1 MGRIFQET
9 EKQGVT
15 EMDKTEKQA
24 IREENEKKKKYLRGY
39 QRHKR
44 RVERIE
50 AELEEIRTMKMNP
63 SINSDGMPHGHSQ
76 SDLSSYAADIT
87 ELEERLYQEGV
98 QQVKEYKDISYRIDL
113 LKNENERDT
122 LFYRYIK
129 GKEFW
134 EIAQKMNCSERQIHR
149 YHRDGLRNLKLVQ
162 DVSPCQS
169 NV

>member
-63 SINSDGMPHGHSQ
+63 SINSDGMPHGHNQ

-87 ELEERLYQEGV
+87 ELEERLYQEGM
-98 QQVKEYKDISYRIDL
+98 QQVKKYKDISFKISELEKED
-113 LKNENERDT
+113 ERDV

-129 GKEFW
+129 DLRFW
-134 EIAQKMNCSERQIHR
+134 EIAQKMGYSEQWIYKLH
-149 YHRDGLRNLKLVQ
+149 GMALRKLKKIK
-162 DVSPCQS
+162 
-169 NV
+169 